1 MATHSSILTWR
12 IPWTEESGRLQSRGS
27 QRAGHGWVTEHVD
40 SEVPGFDP
48 ASYQPHDPESLAQNF
63 FQSTVA
69 LRVFCPDEGAGSAEE
84 AVLPGCQSQSQPY
97 FCYPKEAR
105 TKARELWLQK
115 SDAPGL
121 QFCDRTNHFKDF
133 PPKEIC
139 ATWWKNTSFTFCI
152 LEQKRTFGQDCCNF
166 TREVTFFVRALIV
179 AMCGDVLTSCLSL
192 ALFSLSSSH
201 RCLAAEFLF
210 GFNQQHTISSRCFQ
224 KCLTFKQIYGALLM
238 VPRLPYSVLNL
249 VCKWGCW
256 LAWTWTDFLGLL
268 LLGPTLEACQHFEHA
283 HAVFQGDT
291 GPVQTVGLGSTW
303 FRLGWPAFEPCHHQL
318 LTVWPQTTLV
328 GHLSVEWG

>member
-27 QRAGHGWVTEHVD
+27 QRAGHGWVIEHVD

-166 TREVTFFVRALIV
+166 TLEVTFFVRALIV

-201 RCLAAEFLF
+201 RWQLSLFLVS
-210 GFNQQHTISSRCFQ
+210 ISSTQFQ
-224 KCLTFKQIYGALLM
+224 ADVFKSAWLLSRYMVLSWWCRGCHTQSWIWFANEGAGW
-238 VPRLPYSVLNL
+238 PE
-249 VCKWGCW
+249 
-256 LAWTWTDFLGLL
+256 LGLIFSGCYCL
-268 LLGPTLEACQHFEHA
+268 DLPWKPVSILNMPTLFSKETQAQC
-283 HAVFQGDT
+283 
-291 GPVQTVGLGSTW
+291 
-303 FRLGWPAFEPCHHQL
+303 RL
-318 LTVWPQTTLV
+318 
-328 GHLSVEWG
+328 